1 MLQYIISFIILIS
14 VVVFIHEYG
23 HYYFAKKYK
32 VGVTDFSIGFGKE
45 LYGFNDKYGTRWKIC
60 AIPLGGYVKFF
71 GDSNSA
77 SQPSNLSSVDK
88 KDHSKLLA
96 TKPLYQRAIIVS
108 AGPFANFI
116 LAIFIFSIIFMT
128 VGKDVTMPVITE
140 VQKNSPA
147 AEAGLKSKDQ
157 ITYIDGK
164 EIKSINDVAL
174 FISISEGDNV
184 KVEVS
189 RNHKPLSFLIKPEI
203 KLTKDNFGNSI
214 NRKLIGIKIAPV
226 QGELKR
232 ETVGPAKALVLS
244 VKETYNTVSMTL
256 SYIGKIIVGRES
268 ADQLGGPIK
277 IAQISGK
284 VAEHGLIP
292 FLSIM
297 AYISISLG
305 LINLFPIPL
314 LDGGH
319 LFFYLIEFLRGKPL
333 SENVQVYFYK
343 FGMAI
348 LLTLMVFA
356 TFNDL
361 KSLGLF

>member
-147 AEAGLKSKDQ
+147 ADAGLKSKDR

-174 FISISEGDNV
+174 FISTSEGDNV

-189 RNHKPLSFLIKPEI
+189 RNQKTLSFLIKPEI

-232 ETVGPAKALVLS
+232 EIVGPAKALVLS